1 MPDSNPQGGKLPSA
15 PSELDVIMKPFSL
28 AEAVALAGDAHLF
41 TKATAAEIGRRGGLK
56 SGAVRRAKASEPFN
70 PEAHKDE
77 AMRELWRAAQ
87 GAGRWGELGLDKR
100 LDALKK
106 FLEYAVGRPTPAKP
120 AEEED
125 KTPATFEVS

>member
-1 MPDSNPQGGKLPSA
+1 MTDEDLMYPL
-15 PSELDVIMKPFSL
+15 V
-28 AEAVALAGDAHLF
+28 EAKGETWLF
-41 TKATAAEIGRRGGLK
+41 TKDTAAEIGRRGGLK
-56 SGAVRRAKASEPFN
+56 SGEVRRAKASGPFN
-70 PEAHKDE
+70 PEAHKDD

-87 GAGRWGELGLDKR
+87 GGGRWAELGLDKR
-100 LDALKK
+100 LDALKR